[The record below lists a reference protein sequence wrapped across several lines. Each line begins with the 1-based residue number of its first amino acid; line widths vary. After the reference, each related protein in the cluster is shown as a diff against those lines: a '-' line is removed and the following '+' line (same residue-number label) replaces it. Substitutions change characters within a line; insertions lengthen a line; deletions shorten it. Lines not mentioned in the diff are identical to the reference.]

1 MLKFYLLILV
11 FCCSFSAP
19 VVIGQETTYT
29 VKNYGLNDGLPS
41 NRIFAII
48 QHSSGFIYVGTA
60 QGLHRFNG
68 RTFSPVKVVHGNEL
82 ITEGTIL
89 QGCET
94 KEGKLLLMSSLTG
107 IKSTSKYAVLY
118 DPVSESLDSLTLEE
132 YKVIWDESQK
142 QQSGKLFIS
151 GLHRDE
157 EGEYI
162 RKAEDLYG
170 NIFELTNDQ
179 EGKQSAI
186 LRLAKGEEI
195 DLTNVLSTLT
205 QPGIPTSHNLGD
217 VIYFGGHSGLLKIAI
232 HKSPFQVYL
241 HEQGA
246 EWEYLNV
253 CRAMAV
259 AGRDSI
265 LVSVEEKGLHLV
277 NVATSTTSKVNFP
290 PVPYKEDIEF
300 HFFRY
305 LWPDSSAYQIIGPHL
320 VHAYNL
326 DVRNKVFSRRIKGE
340 QIFLAGSPLG
350 ANHYLLAREIAHQ
363 EAYQLQLYNRNSGEV
378 RAVVF
383 KRGNGVI
390 SKERPTFITPISD
403 TSAWYA
409 TESGLFQIDIKNQEI
424 KHLLL
429 GRKDKEESYPF
440 PVSYV
445 LSESHV
451 QVLHREGEEKLWI
464 GLQGTGINVLDTKTM
479 EVEYLSTENG
489 LSNNTVVGLLPDK
502 YGYWISTF
510 NGLSY
515 LDTTTMKFRNFYRSN
530 GISHNEFNRFSSL
543 VDESGRYFFGTMN
556 GVTAFYPEEVLQR
569 DERLTL
575 LVSEIR
581 HFNKKGEEIF
591 ITNMAFDPKQIV
603 LPGTNRYV
611 AVKMTLS
618 DLNNPSGNTFFYRLE
633 KANSDRVSPWKSL
646 GADHEVEFQSLDAG
660 HYRLILYGVSADGV
674 SSNEVVIPIIVNEL
688 FYRTWWFIGGALLV
702 LSALIYFF
710 FRLRFRHALRL
721 ERLRTKISS
730 DLHDDVGGL
739 LSGVAFQME
748 ALQHRVDPSI
758 RPEIIQVARSSRKA
772 MEQMRDTI
780 WAIDPRRQTL
790 GDLRDRMLE
799 SADEILGPLDIHYHI
814 DTSALAPGT
823 VLTAEV
829 RHNLLLIYKEFVNNT
844 IKHAGASKVE
854 VTFLK
859 REKTLEMIMQDD
871 GVGMDN
877 EGRKTT
883 GQGLRN
889 MEMRAAKMN
898 GTLRFLPGEGFGIC
912 VTVPLMQ
919 TTPLGG

>member
-1 MLKFYLLILV
+1 MLRLYQLILL
-11 FCCSFSAP
+11 FGCSFSTP

-41 NRIFAII
+41 NRVFAII

-68 RTFSPVKVVHGNEL
+68 RTFSPVKEVHGNEL

-107 IKSTSKYAVLY
+107 ITSTSNYTVLY
-118 DPVSESLDSLTLEE
+118 DPVSETVDSLTSEE

-142 QQSGKLFIS
+142 QHSGKDS
-151 GLHRDE
+151 MTRV
-157 EGEYI
+157 EGVKDGEHFV
-162 RKAEDLYG
+162 KAEDSYG
-170 NIFELTNDQ
+170 NILQLTKDQ

-186 LRLAKGEEI
+186 LTLTKGEEI

-205 QPGIPTSHNLGD
+205 QTGLPTSHNLGD
-217 VIYFGGHSGLLKIAI
+217 VMYFGGQSGLLKIAI

-241 HEQGA
+241 YEQGA
-246 EWEYLNV
+246 EWEYLNI
-253 CRAMAV
+253 CRAMAI

-265 LVSVEEKGLHLV
+265 LVSVEKEGLHLL
-277 NVATSTTSKVNFP
+277 NVATSTTSKVNFSP
-290 PVPYKEDIEF
+290 STYGENIED

-305 LWPDSSAYQIIGPHL
+305 LWTDSSAHQIIGPHL
-320 VHAYNL
+320 VDAFNL
-326 DVRNKVFSRRIKGE
+326 DVRNNLISLQIKGD
-340 QIFLAGSPLG
+340 QVFLAGSPLG
-350 ANHYLLAREIAHQ
+350 ANHYLLARGLVHQ
-363 EAYQLQLYNRNSGEV
+363 GVYQLQMYNRNTGEV
-378 RAVVF
+378 RTVLF
-383 KRGNGVI
+383 KNGNDVI
-390 SKERPTFITPISD
+390 SKERPTFITAISD

-409 TESGLFQIDIKNQEI
+409 TESGLFQLDIKNQQI

-429 GRKDKEESYPF
+429 GRKEKEKSYPF

-451 QVLHREGEEKLWI
+451 LVLHREGEEKLWI
-464 GLQGTGINVLDTKTM
+464 GLQGTGVNVLDTRTM
-479 EVEYLSTENG
+479 KVEYLNTENG
-489 LSNNTVVGLLPDK
+489 LSNNTVVGLLPDQ

-515 LDTTTMKFRNFYRSN
+515 LDTTTMKFRNFYTSN
-530 GISHNEFNRFSSL
+530 GISHNEFNRFSFL
-543 VDESGRYFFGTMN
+543 VDASGRYFFGTMN
-556 GVTAFYPEEVLQR
+556 GVTAFYPEEVLKR
-569 DERLTL
+569 NERLTL

-581 HFNKKGEEIF
+581 HYNPKGEEIL
-591 ITNMAFDPKQIV
+591 ITNHAFAPEQIV
-603 LPGTNRYV
+603 IPSTNRYL
-611 AVKMTLS
+611 AVRMTLS
-618 DLNNPSGNTFFYRLE
+618 DLHNPSGNTFFYRLE
-633 KANSDRVSPWKSL
+633 EANSDQVAPWKSL
-646 GADHEVEFQSLDAG
+646 GADHEVEFQGLEAG
-660 HYRLILYGVSADGV
+660 NYRLVLHGVSADGV
-674 SSNEVVIPIIVNEL
+674 SSNEVVIPLIVNEL
-688 FYRTWWFIGGALLV
+688 FYRTWWFIGGTILV
-702 LSALIYFF
+702 LSSLIFFF

-758 RPEIIQVARSSRKA
+758 RTEIIQVARSSRKA

-799 SADEILGPLDIHYHI
+799 SAEEILGPLDIHYHI
-814 DTSALAPGT
+814 DTSAFSPVT
-823 VLTAEV
+823 VLTAEI
-829 RHNLLLIYKEFVNNT
+829 RHNLLLIFKEFVNNT

-859 REKTLEMIMQDD
+859 REKALEMIIQDD
-871 GVGMDN
+871 GVGSDSSS
-877 EGRKTT
+877 RKST
-883 GQGLRN
+883 GQGLKN
-889 MEMRAAKMN
+889 MEMRAGKMN
-898 GTLRFLPGEGFGIC
+898 GTLRFLPGDGFGIC
-912 VTVPLMQ
+912 ITIPLM
-919 TTPLGG
+919 